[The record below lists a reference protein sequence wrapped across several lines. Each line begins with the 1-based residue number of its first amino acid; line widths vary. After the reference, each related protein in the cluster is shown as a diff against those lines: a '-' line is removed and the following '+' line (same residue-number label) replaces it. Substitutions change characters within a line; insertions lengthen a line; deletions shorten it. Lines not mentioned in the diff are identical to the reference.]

1 MKLNCYFSSLY
12 FDGVTHLD
20 QSGKKEYFLNSVIK
34 PKWVY
39 EQIKNEQYVNILEP
53 LAIQESDLL
62 KVHSTDYVQAVG
74 AGLPL
79 ELAESS
85 GLRWTPNLYKA
96 SLLGVSGFYRAL
108 ENALETKSACS
119 LSTSFHHAQK
129 DSGGGFCVFNGVA
142 IAALKAL
149 SELNISKIAIIDCDY
164 HYADGTINLLKDNP
178 NIDVYDIYGGMH
190 SKSASL
196 THASNIKILHAQN
209 SDEYFKSLHEVLTS
223 LASKKYD
230 VILYDAGMDI
240 WINDRIGGIFG
251 MDAEQIR
258 QRDTEIFECAKSL
271 NIPIAFM
278 LGGGYIKYIDEDG
291 KMARPEIIEE
301 RQNALA
307 LLHAETIKIAHQV
320 EEKQLS

>member
-1 MKLNCYFSSLY
+1 MKLNCYFSPSY

-39 EQIKNEQYVNILEP
+39 EQIKNEQYLNILEP
-53 LAIQESDLL
+53 SAIQESDLL
-62 KVHSTDYVQAVG
+62 KVHSAEYVKAVQT
-74 AGLPL
+74 GLPL

-85 GLRWTPNLYKA
+85 GLRLTPSLYNA
-96 SLLGVSGFYRAL
+96 SLLVVSGFYRAV

-149 SELNISKIAIIDCDY
+149 SELNISKIAVLDCDY

-178 NIDVYDIYGGMH
+178 NIDVYDIYGGLH
-190 SKSASL
+190 SNSAIL
-196 THASNIKILHAQN
+196 VEASNIKVFNPQN
-209 SDEYFKSLHEVLTS
+209 SDEYFKSLHEVFTS
-223 LASKKYD
+223 LASQKYD
-230 VILYDAGMDI
+230 AILYDAGMDI
-240 WINDRIGGIFG
+240 WINDRIGGISG
-251 MDAEQIR
+251 MGTEQIR

-271 NIPIAFM
+271 HIPIAFM
-278 LGGGYIKYIDEDG
+278 LGGGYISYKDKDG
-291 KMARPEIIEE
+291 RMSGPETIEE
-301 RQNALA
+301 RQKALA
-307 LLHAETIKIAHQV
+307 SLHADTIKIAHQV
-320 EEKQLS
+320 ADSS